1 MYRYV
6 DCDPWNCVAK
16 CGGLGPLTVRG
27 SHVMPVSVVVGEV
40 CPVCPCLVARLP
52 WYRLVVA
59 CNSAIGIVQNAALA
73 E

>member
-1 MYRYV
+1 ME
-6 DCDPWNCVAK
+6 CGAK

-27 SHVMPVSVVVGEV
+27 SHMMPVSVLGGGDR
-40 CPVCPCLVARLP
+40 PVCPCLVARLP